1 MAEWSERLLCDGKA
15 IAKDQCPGRC
25 TVTRFASMPV
35 QKPASRRLL
44 SIGLRK
50 VEILASKTDVYWVSY
65 HSDIRHRRI
74 RHLQ

>member
-15 IAKDQCPGRC
+15 IAKNQCPGRC
-25 TVTRFASMPV
+25 TFTTRLASMPV

-50 VEILASKTDVYWVSY
+50 VEILASKTDVSGQAYG
-65 HSDIRHRRI
+65 RLAHRA
-74 RHLQ
+74 